1 MIMPTCNPMK
11 HPILHKVALTTVAL
25 LASLALSA
33 RGGPASLST
42 ARQTHGSSNTKSF
55 HQLLFPA
62 STYMID
68 DGTAED
74 AIGLTL
80 GGDVIALNEFDVL
93 PGADQIS
100 SVSIAWGTAAFPDPS
115 LNNLIYSAI
124 VWQDDSGI
132 GNPAG
137 GTHVVARVDGL
148 HVMNA
153 GTDTFITT
161 PMPTGACV
169 TGKFYVGFLVTH
181 QGGQFPSAFD
191 ETNPTFSNRS
201 FIAGGA
207 AGTGDVDDLNNNDL
221 PVAPIE
227 SFALIGNWLVRA
239 DGTSCTGGGDLTL
252 TSAASVKRGF
262 AVDLPLTGASGVE
275 PRSGGAN
282 GKYTVRMTFNNSI
295 TGVSGATTSCGAIKS
310 VSVDSGDNHNVN
322 VQLNGV
328 PVGCNGSDV
337 TVSAIGITDDMGNA
351 LGSASAKLG
360 LLVGDVDGDRTVT
373 THDVRTIKGNRGMR
387 TDSTNF
393 RSDVNDSGHIDN
405 SDSRLATGQVGT
417 HLP

>member
-1 MIMPTCNPMK
+1 
-11 HPILHKVALTTVAL
+11 
-25 LASLALSA
+25 
-33 RGGPASLST
+33 
-42 ARQTHGSSNTKSF
+42 
-55 HQLLFPA
+55 
-62 STYMID
+62 MID

-239 DGTSCTGGGDLTL
+239 DGTSCTGGGIALNG
-252 TSAASVKRGF
+252 SVRRQRGNRF
-262 AVDLPLTGASGVE
+262 VVLDWSPADGGDVNVLRNGSVLGTTADDGTFQVNIHQHTGTDTYQVCTTDTGACS
-275 PRSGGAN
+275 N
-282 GKYTVRMTFNNSI
+282 I
-295 TGVSGATTSCGAIKS
+295 
-310 VSVDSGDNHNVN
+310 
-322 VQLNGV
+322 
-328 PVGCNGSDV
+328 V
-337 TVSAIGITDDMGNA
+337 T
-351 LGSASAKLG
+351 L
-360 LLVGDVDGDRTVT
+360 RT
-373 THDVRTIKGNRGMR
+373 H
-387 TDSTNF
+387 
-393 RSDVNDSGHIDN
+393 
-405 SDSRLATGQVGT
+405 
-417 HLP
+417 